1 MTRRGRWREFVVDS
15 RQIQPYEGIF
25 VPGSAASSIFS
36 SGTPAFSLLALKL
49 KFSSTSAP
57 INTPSVAAYAGS
69 EDASAVLASHGPA
82 CLLSS
87 R

>member
-1 MTRRGRWREFVVDS
+1 MTRCGRWRDFVVDS

-36 SGTPAFSLLALKL
+36 SGTPVFSLLALKL

-57 INTPSVAAYAGS
+57 INTPSVAAYAGN

-87 R
+87 

>member
-15 RQIQPYEGIF
+15 RQIQPYKGIF

-57 INTPSVAAYAGS
+57 INIPSVASYAVD

-82 CLLSS
+82 GLRSS
-87 R
+87 